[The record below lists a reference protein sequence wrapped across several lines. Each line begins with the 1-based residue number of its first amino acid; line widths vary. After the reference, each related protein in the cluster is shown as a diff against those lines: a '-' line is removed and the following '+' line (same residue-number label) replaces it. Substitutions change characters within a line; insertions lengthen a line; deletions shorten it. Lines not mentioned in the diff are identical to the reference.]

1 MVTLSETR
9 ETQEQQMR
17 NPLAPVTT
25 LAARARAWIGAQVA
39 ARVSP
44 AHRDIIRDVFITSRR
59 LLLAGFLIILSF
71 AVYAELAEGA
81 HHFAQTFMEGYH
93 AAEQGR

>member
-1 MVTLSETR
+1 
-9 ETQEQQMR
+9 MR
-17 NPLAPVTT
+17 NLLAPVTA
-25 LAARARAWIGAQVA
+25 LAARIHGWIGGQVA

-59 LLLAGFLIILSF
+59 LLLAGFLIILMF
-71 AVYAELAEGA
+71 AMYAEFAESA